1 MNEICVLCSEV
12 ISKKQYVDQVL
23 EDANI
28 ISQTTKLNA
37 KTELLEKENM
47 ELRIF
52 VIIKKIIIMK
62 DISKTDKVDCL
73 TNKGNNTLSPK
84 VLHNVRIHQKKTLSF
99 KMETLTSL
107 TKTKTTRANNQPK
120 SVIINRNVFYRA
132 KT

>member
-12 ISKKQYVDQVL
+12 ISKKQYFDQVL

-52 VIIKKIIIMK
+52 VIIKEIIIMK

-84 VLHNVRIHQKKTLSF
+84 VLHNVRIHQKKTLSI

-107 TKTKTTRANNQPK
+107 TKTKTTRTNN
-120 SVIINRNVFYRA
+120 
-132 KT
+132 